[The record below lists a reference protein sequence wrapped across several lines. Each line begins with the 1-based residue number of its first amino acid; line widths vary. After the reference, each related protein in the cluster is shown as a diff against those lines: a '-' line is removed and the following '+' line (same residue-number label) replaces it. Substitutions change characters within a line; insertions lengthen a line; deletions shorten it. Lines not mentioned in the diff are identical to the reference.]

1 MSDPGQNRDNLQAT
15 AATPPTPTRNSAD
28 TTAHAVSGETAPL
41 AERVKNILL
50 RPSTEWDRIDMEPAS
65 IAGLY
70 ARYVVPI
77 AAIPPVATLIGTM
90 LFGYPGFMGAYRPTF
105 LEALVSAV
113 VQYGLTLVGVFVLAL
128 VINALAPRFDA
139 RPDKVQAFKVAAYSA
154 TAAWVAGI
162 FSLLPALS
170 ILSIL
175 GLYSLYLL
183 YLGLPR
189 LMQAPKEKALSY
201 TAVVVLVMLVAGF
214 VIGAV
219 SAPIAGQ
226 LGGASVSG
234 GGFASAMKD
243 SDGSGAPGTIALPGG
258 GSIDLGAIAEQAGA
272 GDAGLAGNAP
282 APLDQKF
289 LASLLP
295 DTVAGLP
302 MTERQNASLGAG
314 IGSNAQVRYGGG
326 DRSIELE
333 VVDMSAL
340 GGMAAMAGTMG
351 MESESETATGYERTG
366 TINGRLT
373 IEKWDSA
380 SERGTYSVVVGNR
393 AIIRA
398 EGRGV
403 DIQQLKAAVHGIDF
417 GAIETAANT
426 D

>member
-1 MSDPGQNRDNLQAT
+1 M
-15 AATPPTPTRNSAD
+15 
-28 TTAHAVSGETAPL
+28 
-41 AERVKNILL
+41 KNILL
-50 RPSTEWDRIDMEPAS
+50 RPTAEWERIEREPAS
-65 IAGLY
+65 IGGLY
-70 ARYVVPI
+70 MRYVGPL
-77 AAIPPVATLIGTM
+77 AAIPPLATLIGT
-90 LFGYPGFMGAYRPTF
+90 LAFGYPGFLGTYRPTF
-105 LEALVSAV
+105 LEAVVSAL

-175 GLYSLYLL
+175 SLYSLYLL

-189 LMQAPKEKALSY
+189 LMQAPREKALSY
-201 TAVVVLVMLVAGF
+201 TGVVVLAMLVAGF
-214 VIGAV
+214 VIGAI

-226 LGGASVSG
+226 LGGAAGPG
-234 GGFASAMKD
+234 GGFASAIE
-243 SDGSGAPGTIALPGG
+243 DGDGTGAPGTIALPGG
-258 GSIDLGAIAEQAGA
+258 GSIDLGAMASSAEKGGA
-272 GDAGLAGNAP
+272 VEAALGGSPA

-295 DTVAGLP
+295 ETVAGLP
-302 MTERQNASLGAG
+302 MTERQNASLGTG
-314 IGSNAQVRYGGG
+314 IGSNAQVRYGSGNT
-326 DRSIELE
+326 SIELE
-333 VVDMSAL
+333 IVDMSAL

-366 TINGRLT
+366 TVNGRLT

-393 AIIRA
+393 AIVRA

-403 DIQQLKAAVHGIDF
+403 DMQQMKSAVHGIDF
-417 GAIETAANT
+417 SGIERAANG